1 MKGTSKHKVVS
12 SGRLT
17 GGVKAQPARR
27 RVTPKP
33 APWTEPAYSLYSTD
47 SEDQVTTIHKGLD
60 RCAAL
65 LSDILQAERAEA
77 KPSVARAVKGGAAK
91 PRTSSSMGKKTT
103 KKPVTKTGS
112 VPVQKSFPAT
122 RHAGLSGHPP
132 SRANPHSKPSNPG
145 TDVHFNGRLTTS
157 TPTLSPE
164 KPVSSTTGQPA
175 NSQTLIHSQ
184 HLSPTIPPSQPLAFI
199 PPSQPQASIPLS
211 QPQASLPSSQLR
223 ASIPLSQPQASLPPS
238 QPQASIPLSQPQA
251 SLPSSQFQASIPLS
265 QPQASL
271 PPSQLQDSI
280 PLSQLQASLPSFQL
294 QASIPLSQLQASI
307 PPSQSQSSLPSSQLQ
322 ASIPSSQ
329 PQASI
334 PSSQLQASIPPSQL
348 QASIPSSQLQASI
361 PLSQPQTSLPSS
373 QLQASI
379 LSSQLQ
385 ASIPSYQL
393 QASIPSSQPQASIP
407 LSQPQASIPSSQL
420 QASIPFYQLQPSIP
434 SSQPQASIPLS
445 QPQAS
450 IPPSQL
456 QASISSS
463 QPQASIPLSQ
473 LQVSIPS
480 SQLQASIPLSQPQAS
495 LPSSQLQA
503 SIPPSQSQSS
513 LPSSQ
518 LQASIPLSQLQ
529 VSIPSSQPQ
538 ASIPLSQPHA
548 SIPVSLS
555 QSQPFL
561 QPQTPPYSLPP
572 PLSQLLSPSACL
584 PLPQSHCQPPL
595 TQTDC
600 RSGSKAPQTDCRAQG
615 CQWSHDSEPSS
626 GEGCGHR
633 GEEEECVPVR
643 DRNSQSRSEG
653 CTAEMEVKVKTVQY
667 LLGELK
673 ALITGQGGVAER
685 LLSDLEQT
693 VSLLPLIAGSS
704 NIQAEIALVLQ
715 PLRSQ
720 NSQLRRRVRILNQ
733 QLQERE
739 RAERETMERHSDS
752 EVLTLQAELSAAQSR
767 LQELQDDVGE
777 LRQALQDT
785 QSQLRDREAE
795 NALMKTDLED
805 TSSRL
810 LESERERSEV
820 ALLAQQRLEEIQ
832 HLNRMLQSHVS
843 SDSPTVIDSS
853 GPGPP
858 LTKQLLERYLPGRDT
873 SEPAPDPVSQYLISL
888 GQNGRVL
895 TCQSDTQPEPTASV
909 DEVVGRSVCAKKKL
923 TFAPLRETMMSSHP
937 ITGSQQGGGPPVTSV
952 AHCQSLDTVLRL
964 LRQSKSLISP
974 HLDQSLSSG
983 LARSSGEQPEKGRDL
998 DRSLSRCEAA
1008 SVSSEWSVG
1017 SGSTFD
1023 TRDEV
1028 AFRDGLAA
1036 LDASIASLQRTIMMD
1051 LRR

>member
-1 MKGTSKHKVVS
+1 MAIQKYRIADATTYTRTLSLTMKGTSKHKVVS

-33 APWTEPAYSLYSTD
+33 VPWTEPAYSLYSTD

-103 KKPVTKTGS
+103 KKPVTKT
-112 VPVQKSFPAT
+112 VPVQKNILSSQSYPGLTASHQSSPSEPNPPFPASLLC
-122 RHAGLSGHPP
+122 G
-132 SRANPHSKPSNPG
+132 
-145 TDVHFNGRLTTS
+145 
-157 TPTLSPE
+157 
-164 KPVSSTTGQPA
+164 
-175 NSQTLIHSQ
+175 
-184 HLSPTIPPSQPLAFI
+184 PLQ
-199 PPSQPQASIPLS
+199 S
-211 QPQASLPSSQLR
+211 
-223 ASIPLSQPQASLPPS
+223 
-238 QPQASIPLSQPQA
+238 
-251 SLPSSQFQASIPLS
+251 
-265 QPQASL
+265 
-271 PPSQLQDSI
+271 
-280 PLSQLQASLPSFQL
+280 
-294 QASIPLSQLQASI
+294 
-307 PPSQSQSSLPSSQLQ
+307 SQSQSVGQ
-322 ASIPSSQ
+322 
-329 PQASI
+329 
-334 PSSQLQASIPPSQL
+334 
-348 QASIPSSQLQASI
+348 
-361 PLSQPQTSLPSS
+361 
-373 QLQASI
+373 
-379 LSSQLQ
+379 
-385 ASIPSYQL
+385 
-393 QASIPSSQPQASIP
+393 
-407 LSQPQASIPSSQL
+407 
-420 QASIPFYQLQPSIP
+420 QPSF
-434 SSQPQASIPLS
+434 PQCLS
-445 QPQAS
+445 TRPA
-450 IPPSQL
+450 L
-456 QASISSS
+456 T
-463 QPQASIPLSQ
+463 
-473 LQVSIPS
+473 
-480 SQLQASIPLSQPQAS
+480 
-495 LPSSQLQA
+495 
-503 SIPPSQSQSS
+503 
-513 LPSSQ
+513 
-518 LQASIPLSQLQ
+518 
-529 VSIPSSQPQ
+529 
-538 ASIPLSQPHA
+538 
-548 SIPVSLS
+548 LS
-555 QSQPFL
+555 QSHPPL

-572 PLSQLLSPSACL
+572 LSQLLSLSACL

-600 RSGSKAPQTDCRAQG
+600 QSGSKAPQTECRAQG

-626 GEGCGHR
+626 VEGCGHR
-633 GEEEECVPVR
+633 GKEEECVPVR

-673 ALITGQGGVAER
+673 ALITGQGGVAEK

-693 VSLLPLIAGSS
+693 VSLLPLNVGSS

-720 NSQLRRRVRILNQ
+720 NTQLRRRVRILNQ

-739 RAERETMERHSDS
+739 RAERENMERHSDS

-767 LQELQDDVGE
+767 LQELQDDTRE
-777 LRQALQDT
+777 LQQALQDT
-785 QSQLRDREAE
+785 QSQLRDRETE
-795 NALMKTDLED
+795 NTLIKTDLEG

-832 HLNRMLQSHVS
+832 NLNRILQSHVS

-853 GPGPP
+853 ASGPP
-858 LTKQLLERYLPGRDT
+858 LTKQLLEQYGHSQDP
-873 SEPAPDPVSQYLISL
+873 SELAPDPVSQYLISL

-895 TCQSDTQPEPTASV
+895 TCHSDTQLEPTASV
-909 DEVVGRSVCAKKKL
+909 DEVVGRCVCVLEREESVCAKKKL

-937 ITGSQQGGGPPVTSV
+937 IMGSQQGGSPPVTSV
-952 AHCQSLDTVLRL
+952 AHCQSLDTILRL

-974 HLDQSLSSG
+974 HLDQSHSLSSG
-983 LARSSGEQPEKGRDL
+983 LARSSGKLPEKGRGL
-998 DRSLSRCEAA
+998 DHSLSQCEVG
-1008 SVSSEWSVG
+1008 SVSSNWSVG

-1036 LDASIASLQRTIMMD
+1036 LDASIVSLQRTIKMD